1 MHRLSISGPTFYI
14 AHLSQYL
21 KDDFEILLVAGAL
34 EADEADGSYLL
45 NHLPSS
51 TILIPE
57 MGRSIHPLKDYKAIK
72 EIKGIIKNFKPD
84 IVHTH
89 AAKAGAIGRL
99 AAISESAPIILH
111 TFHGHTFHSYFG
123 GIKTAIF
130 RYIERLLAQKCKA
143 IIAISPQQKE
153 ELANIYHICESTK
166 IKVIP
171 LGLNLSCFQQNIV
184 ENRLKFREEFHLS
197 DTTVVIGTIGRL
209 TKIKNHNFF
218 LNSLKIALTKTTVD
232 VKVFIVGDGE
242 EREALEQLVIE
253 LKLSSIVHFTSW
265 RFDMEVVIAGLDVV
279 ALSSLNEGTP
289 LVIFEAQASGKPVIS
304 TRVGGIQDIVLNN
317 KTALLIDSENIEQYA
332 EGLIKLIEN
341 ETLRSQM
348 GIDAM
353 EWIQSNFDSD
363 KNLLA
368 VKNLYIKLLQ
378 N

>member
-14 AHLSQYL
+14 AHLSQFL

-45 NHLPSS
+45 NHLPRS
-51 TILIPE
+51 TILLPE
-57 MGRSIHPLKDYKAIK
+57 MGRSILPIKDYKAIK
-72 EIKGIIKNFKPD
+72 QLRNIIKKFKPD

-99 AAISESAPIILH
+99 AAILESVPIILH

-130 RYIERLLAQKCKA
+130 RYIERLLARRCKA
-143 IIAISPQQKE
+143 IIAISPRQKE
-153 ELANIYHICESTK
+153 ELANIYHICSANK
-166 IKVIP
+166 INVIP
-171 LGLNLSCFQQNIV
+171 LGLNLNRFQQNIV
-184 ENRLKFREEFHLS
+184 ENRFKFRKEFHIS
-197 DTTVVIGTIGRL
+197 DTTVAIGTIGRL

-218 LNSLKIALTKTTVD
+218 LNSLKIALSKTTVD

-242 EREALEQLVIE
+242 ERETLECLVIE
-253 LKLSSIVHFTSW
+253 LNLSSIVHFTSW
-265 RFDMEVVIAGLDVV
+265 RFDIEVVIAGLDIV

-304 TRVGGIQDIVLNN
+304 TRVGGISDIVLDN
-317 KTALLIDSENIEQYA
+317 KTALLVDSENTQQYA
-332 EGLIKLIEN
+332 DGLIKLIEDN
-341 ETLRSQM
+341 NLRSQM
-348 GIDAM
+348 GVDAM

-368 VKNLYIKLLQ
+368 VKNLYNNLLQ